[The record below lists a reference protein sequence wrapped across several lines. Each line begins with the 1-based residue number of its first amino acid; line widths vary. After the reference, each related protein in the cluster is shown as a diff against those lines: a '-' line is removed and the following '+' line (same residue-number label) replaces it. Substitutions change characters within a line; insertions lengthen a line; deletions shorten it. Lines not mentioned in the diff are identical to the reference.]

1 LKLTLQSKVGSRKHK
16 EEVMTVHDE
25 KSSTQPVD
33 GSSLARLRIREVAL
47 RQKAQQLQ
55 ARAEHL
61 ERVGHAHVER
71 MARRI
76 DAHEKIVLG
85 ALVKKAGLAIPL
97 RRETQQSNDDVSVP
111 IRRGLDAQSTQYDR
125 ALILGAL
132 LWVSSALNRP
142 SDANFT
148 VPNPDQLRTD
158 GQRVLDRVR
167 C

>member
-1 LKLTLQSKVGSRKHK
+1 
-16 EEVMTVHDE
+16 MTVHDE
-25 KSSTQPVD
+25 KSPTQPVD
-33 GSSLARLRIREVAL
+33 GNSLARLRIRETAL

-61 ERVGHAHVER
+61 ERVGQARFER

-97 RRETQQSNDDVSVP
+97 GQENQ
-111 IRRGLDAQSTQYDR
+111 
-125 ALILGAL
+125 
-132 LWVSSALNRP
+132 
-142 SDANFT
+142 
-148 VPNPDQLRTD
+148 QLR
-158 GQRVLDRVR
+158 Q